1 MRAPTVTDFRLV
13 PLALAGWAATLVGT
27 GLGGWPLVLAA
38 VSAGLAGA
46 GWAGWRRRP
55 LAAATA
61 LVLIVLLALSWTRQ
75 YQLDTSPLRRLAD
88 QRAVAVVELVVR
100 SDPQVS
106 QSRFGGQTVVLT
118 GEVRQLSG
126 RGQRLGLRQQVR
138 LVTSG
143 AYAESLRTLRVGTRI
158 RMVAQLGP
166 PDPGQPVAA
175 VAALRGPP
183 ERLTEPGAADRA
195 VEAIRAGLR
204 RAVADLPAERR
215 ALVPALVLG
224 DTSAMTDQLREDFRS
239 TGLVHLTAVSGAN
252 LTLLLA
258 FLLTVARWLGVRGRW
273 LHLIGLVGVAIFV
286 ALCRNEPSVLRAA
299 AMGLVAL
306 AALGSN
312 SHAGKGIR
320 HLSLAVVG
328 LLLIDPWLG
337 RSVGFGLSVLASGGI
352 ILLAARWRE
361 RMAWLP
367 APLAEAITVPLAAQL
382 ATQPLVTAISGQVS
396 MVGLL
401 ANALAGPFVG
411 PATVLG
417 FATAG
422 LSVPLPTVAAFT
434 GWLAGW
440 CAQAILWISDAGA
453 ALPGAAWQWP
463 SGPLG
468 VLVVLVACVAGVPLI
483 GWLLS
488 RRVLVL
494 VAALLLIVVLARPQ
508 FTPGWPPRDWLLV
521 ACDVGQGDALVLNAG
536 AGQVILVDT
545 GPEPEP
551 LTACLDRLGVTAV
564 PLLVLTHYHADHTGG
579 LAAVFGRR
587 RVGTMLVSP
596 LASPAA
602 TAAVIT
608 RQADAAGVRLLTATP
623 GQRLQ
628 VGRVDWRTLG
638 PIRVGRPA
646 ASGDGESSAE
656 NDASIVATAEIAGI
670 RVLLTGDA
678 EPAAQSTLL
687 RSGADLR
694 ADVLKVAHHGS
705 ARQDEGFVCDSRAR
719 VALISVG
726 ADNGYGHPA
735 PRTLQLLGRCGQ
747 QPLRTDRGGAI
758 ALTQEKSRLTAHLQ
772 QSEEPR

>member
-1 MRAPTVTDFRLV
+1 MVADFRLV
-13 PLALAGWAATLVGT
+13 PLALAAWAATLIGT
-27 GLGGWPLVLAA
+27 GLGGWPVAAVCGLSGLAA
-38 VSAGLAGA
+38 VA
-46 GWAGWRRRP
+46 WAGWSRRP
-55 LAAATA
+55 LVAATA

-106 QSRFGGQTVVLT
+106 ASRFGGQTVVLT
-118 GEVRQLSG
+118 GEVSQVSG
-126 RGQRLGLRQQVR
+126 RGQSLWLRQQLR

-143 AYAESLRTLRVGTRI
+143 AYAEGLRGLRVGTRI
-158 RMVAQLGP
+158 RAVTMLGP

-175 VAALRGPP
+175 VGSLRGPP
-183 ERLTEPGAADRA
+183 EVLAGPGAGDRA
-195 VEAIRAGLR
+195 VEAVRDGLR
-204 RAVADLPAERR
+204 RAVAELPEERR

-224 DTSAMTDQLREDFRS
+224 DTSAMTDRLREDFRS

-273 LHLIGLVGVAIFV
+273 LHLIGLAGVGIFV

-306 AALGSN
+306 AALGAN

-352 ILLAARWRE
+352 ILLAARWRD
-361 RMAWLP
+361 RMGWLP

-422 LSVPLPTVAAFT
+422 LSVPLPALAAFT

-440 CAQAILWISDAGA
+440 CAQAILWISHAGA
-453 ALPGAAWQWP
+453 GLPGAAWQWP
-463 SGPLG
+463 SGAAG
-468 VLVVLVACVAGVPLI
+468 VLVVLLACAAAVPLV

-488 RRVLVL
+488 RRLLVL
-494 VAALLLIVVLARPQ
+494 AAALLLVLVLARPQ
-508 FTPGWPPRDWLLV
+508 VTPGWPPRDWLIV
-521 ACDVGQGDALVLNAG
+521 ACNVGQGDALVLNAG
-536 AGQVILVDT
+536 AGQAVLVDT
-545 GPEPEP
+545 GPDPAP
-551 LTACLDRLGVTAV
+551 LTGCLDALGVRAV
-564 PLLVLTHYHADHTGG
+564 PLLVLTHYHADHIGG
-579 LAAVFGRR
+579 LAAVLGRR
-587 RVGTMLVSP
+587 PVGMLLVSP
-596 LASPAA
+596 LASPPG
-602 TAAVIT
+602 TAAAVA
-608 RQADAAGVRLLTATP
+608 RQASAAGVPLHTAAP

-628 VGRVDWRTLG
+628 IG
-638 PIRVGRPA
+638 PVTWQTIGPLRVGQPVA
-646 ASGDGESSAE
+646 TSDGESAAE
-656 NDASIVATAEIAGI
+656 NDASILATAEIAGI
-670 RVLLTGDA
+670 RMLLTGDA
-678 EPAAQSTLL
+678 EPTAQAAVL

-694 ADVLKVAHHGS
+694 ADVLKVPHHGS
-705 ARQDEGFVCDSRAR
+705 GRQDEGFVCASRAR
-719 VALISVG
+719 AALISVG
-726 ADNGYGHPA
+726 ADNDYGHPA

-747 QPLRTDRGGAI
+747 QVLRTDRQGAI
-758 ALTQEKSRLTAHLQ
+758 ALTQENSRLIAHLQ
-772 QSEEPR
+772 QPEEPR